1 MASRSSTITLYSRA
15 DCVHS
20 HRVRLIMAEKGVAGY
35 EVVALR
41 DDEESEDLLQ
51 LNPYNTVPTLVDRE
65 LVVYDPRIIIEYVDE
80 RYPHPPLMPVDPV
93 LRAQYRLAIYRM
105 EMDLYPLCDELESTP
120 AVARKARGRMTELL
134 TTLAAEFS
142 PRTYI
147 GEEFSLVDCTLAPV
161 LWRLNH
167 YGVELPKHQHERLH
181 SYARRLFARPAFERS
196 LSPIEAQM
204 GTAGAP

>member
-1 MASRSSTITLYSRA
+1 MSDFGDFEFERKFLVLDMPAVAASDPSPVLIAQAYLFAA
-15 DCVHS
+15 DGYAV
-20 HRVRLIMAEKGVAGY
+20 RVRLQGPAPAGLD
-35 EVVALR
+35 A
-41 DDEESEDLLQ
+41 S
-51 LNPYNTVPTLVDRE
+51 
-65 LVVYDPRIIIEYVDE
+65 
-80 RYPHPPLMPVDPV
+80 
-93 LRAQYRLAIYRM
+93 
-105 EMDLYPLCDELESTP
+105 P
-120 AVARKARGRMTELL
+120 AELL